1 MKLFLRKLEERGAL
15 RTDVLTPGLTYRI
28 EYINSPS
35 NKISSISAFGIICD
49 DGITRR
55 LPSRF
60 LETNGVK
67 FEVIA

>member
-1 MKLFLRKLEERGAL
+1 M
-15 RTDVLTPGLTYRI
+15 LTPGLTYRI

-60 LETNGVK
+60 LEINGVK